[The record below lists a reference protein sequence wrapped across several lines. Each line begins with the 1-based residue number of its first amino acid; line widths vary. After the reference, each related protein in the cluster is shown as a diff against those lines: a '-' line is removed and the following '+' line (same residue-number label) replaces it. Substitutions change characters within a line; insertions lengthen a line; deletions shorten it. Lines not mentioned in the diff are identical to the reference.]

1 MLLKDFDLIP
11 GVMEV
16 VREVN
21 LFAKVDHVYS
31 HSALLHRALQ
41 HGGVLDGKK
50 SLEVSLMSQLM
61 CLIMQIFTFAPFI
74 KDNMCRN
81 LGPH

>member
-50 SLEVSLMSQLM
+50 SLEVSINVKVDVWNYADIYISA
-61 CLIMQIFTFAPFI
+61 I
-74 KDNMCRN
+74 
-81 LGPH
+81 H

>member
-16 VREVN
+16 VKEVN

-31 HSALLHRALQ
+31 HSALLYRALQ

-50 SLEVSLMSQLM
+50 SLEVSFNVTVDVWNYADIYI
-61 CLIMQIFTFAPFI
+61 CAF
-74 KDNMCRN
+74 
-81 LGPH
+81 H